1 MLLLLHVCM
10 YVSVCPSVRD
20 RFGVRQ
26 GRDLG
31 HIKVVT
37 QARPAGRGGERGG
50 RGWAEGRL
58 YMYTCTYTCTQVG
71 THTYVV
77 ADGWTDG
84 SLATQLEVRPHTAG
98 MLHDPKGSRCPA
110 WVCHLA
116 HHATHASTLPEQL
129 TLVDAHIR
137 TCMFP
142 TGGNNGQACVRA
154 PRLLCSA
161 LQKGTPKRAGDLGL
175 ARGGVSWSE

>member
-37 QARPAGRGGERGG
+37 QARPAGRGGKRGG
-50 RGWAEGRL
+50 KRLGKGPFVYVHMPIHMHRGR
-58 YMYTCTYTCTQVG
+58 YTHVRCCRWV
-71 THTYVV
+71 
-77 ADGWTDG
+77 DGWIPCDTTG
-84 SLATQLEVRPHTAG
+84 SAPTHGGHAARSEEKQIPSLGGCVTLPT
-98 MLHDPKGSRCPA
+98 MPPA
-110 WVCHLA
+110 
-116 HHATHASTLPEQL
+116 LPEQL
-129 TLVDAHIR
+129 SLVDAHIR
-137 TCMFP
+137 TCMFS

-161 LQKGTPKRAGDLGL
+161 LQKGTPQRAGDLGL